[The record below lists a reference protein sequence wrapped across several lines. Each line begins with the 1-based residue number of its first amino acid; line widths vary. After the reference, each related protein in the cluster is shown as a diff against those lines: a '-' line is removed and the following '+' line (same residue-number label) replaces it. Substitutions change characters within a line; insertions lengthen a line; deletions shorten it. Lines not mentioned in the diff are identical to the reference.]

1 MFKWVR
7 GAMRQIMTDAK
18 GSLDHVRII
27 AVAGFLV
34 LSGCAIALLILHGQ
48 FDAMSYGGAV
58 GTIAG
63 AAGAGSGLK
72 SRMGG
77 DG

>member
-1 MFKWVR
+1 MFQWLR
-7 GAMRQIMTDAK
+7 NALRQIMTDAK
-18 GSLDHVRII
+18 GQLDHVRLI

>member
-1 MFKWVR
+1 MFQWLR
-7 GAMRQIMTDAK
+7 NALRQIMTDAK
-18 GSLDHVRII
+18 GSLDHVRVI
-27 AVAGFLV
+27 AVAGFIV

-63 AAGAGSGLK
+63 AAGAGSGIK

>member
-1 MFKWVR
+1 MLKWLQTAI
-7 GAMRQIMTDAK
+7 GQIMTDAK
-18 GSLDHVRII
+18 GALDHVRLI

-34 LSGCAIALLILHGQ
+34 LSGCAVAMLILHGQ

-63 AAGAGSGLK
+63 AAGAGTGLK
-72 SRMGG
+72 SKLNG